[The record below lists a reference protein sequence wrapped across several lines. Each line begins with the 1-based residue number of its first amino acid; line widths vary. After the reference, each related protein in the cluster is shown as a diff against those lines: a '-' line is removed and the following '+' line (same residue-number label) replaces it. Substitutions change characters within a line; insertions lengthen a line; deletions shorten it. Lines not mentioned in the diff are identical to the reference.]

1 MGVVKFFDPVAGYGF
16 IIPEGGGKDV
26 FFHQTALQETTRVS
40 TGHEVEYSLFQ
51 VFGKD
56 KPRALSVRLLNKR
69 SLSYA
74 AD

>member
-1 MGVVKFFDPVAGYGF
+1 VVKFFDRVKGYGF
-16 IIPEGGGKDV
+16 ILPHDGSRDV
-26 FFHQTALQETTRVS
+26 FFHQSALQEATHAA

-51 VFGKD
+51 VFPKD
-56 KPRALSVRLLNKR
+56 KPRALSVRLLGKR